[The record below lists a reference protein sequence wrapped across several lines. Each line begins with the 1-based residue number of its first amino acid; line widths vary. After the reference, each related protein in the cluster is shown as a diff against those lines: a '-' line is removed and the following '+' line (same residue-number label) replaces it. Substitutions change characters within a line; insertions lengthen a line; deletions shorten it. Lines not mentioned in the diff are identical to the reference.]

1 MIVKVS
7 TALLTVIFVFL
18 HKASFSIKIV
28 RGTHHKATAYLSS
41 PRLSKFPVRATL
53 GESTDP
59 IDPLGEFQEGT
70 VARFQPQKSPSQPPL
85 KSVKTRKGDS
95 NVLKQPKKSRA
106 VALYDETDE
115 LTTDQK
121 VLLSQ
126 AEILRTL
133 PLDYFLSFRNI
144 CEQLVPRF
152 GIYSLTF
159 HVILL
164 IPIIRI
170 VKFQLNASVYPFLY
184 IGPALFLVPY
194 AFFWLWEN
202 DVCEV
207 PIFDARL
214 LQYVKK
220 QKDSAARI
228 LLKDSDVLLAAVKEG
243 NDQSAIKKLA
253 NLKLMSVIDID
264 NFMSEIIA
272 VKKRIKGQSDR
283 NSTLSTFA
291 LDNSAVSKQQVNF
304 NDDVNSA
311 VKTLI
316 ESSLLGEENESPQ
329 TLLEKLK
336 QLEKDLEGSV

>member
-1 MIVKVS
+1 MKLS
-7 TALLTVIFVFL
+7 TVTMAVIIAFFHEVCD
-18 HKASFSIKIV
+18 SFKI
-28 RGTHHKATAYLSS
+28 SS
-41 PRLSKFPVRATL
+41 MMHRRVNAPQFRATP
-53 GESTDP
+53 GESIDP
-59 IDPLGEFQEGT
+59 IDPLGEFQNIPVG
-70 VARFQPQKSPSQPPL
+70 RFRPQQKKNPSQPPL
-85 KSVKTRKGDS
+85 KTNKTKQDDS
-95 NVLKQPKKSRA
+95 NIPRKPKKLKLMESTTA
-106 VALYDETDE
+106 PYDRTDK

-220 QKDSAARI
+220 QKDSATRI
-228 LLKDSDVLLAAVKEG
+228 LLKDSGDLLKAANRGDDEL
-243 NDQSAIKKLA
+243 AIKKLA

-264 NFMSEIIA
+264 NFMYEIIA

-283 NSTLSTFA
+283 SSAMSTFT
-291 LDNSAVSKQQVNF
+291 LDNSATSKQQVNF

-316 ESSLLGEENESPQ
+316 ENSLLGEENESPQ
-329 TLLEKLK
+329 SLLQKLK
-336 QLEKDLEGSV
+336 QLEKDLENSA

>member
-1 MIVKVS
+1 MMVKLSAV
-7 TALLTVIFVFL
+7 TLTVIIVFFR
-18 HKASFSIKIV
+18 KVCIGIRIASTTRKRVSASRF
-28 RGTHHKATAYLSS
+28 
-41 PRLSKFPVRATL
+41 RATPS
-53 GESTDP
+53 ESIDP
-59 IDPLGEFQEGT
+59 IDPLGEFQNIPVG
-70 VARFQPQKSPSQPPL
+70 RFRPQRKKNPSQPLSQTKKAKQDGSNYL
-85 KSVKTRKGDS
+85 KPSEKSKMNEITVAPYDS
-95 NVLKQPKKSRA
+95 IDQ
-106 VALYDETDE
+106 

-126 AEILRTL
+126 AEMLRTL

-220 QKDSAARI
+220 QKDSATRI
-228 LLKDSDVLLAAVKEG
+228 LLKDSDDLMIAANRG
-243 NDQSAIKKLA
+243 DDQLAIKKLA
-253 NLKLMSVIDID
+253 NLKLMSLIDID

-283 NSTLSTFA
+283 NSAMSTFT
-291 LDNSAVSKQQVNF
+291 LDNSVDSKQQVTF

-316 ESSLLGEENESPQ
+316 ENSLLGDENESPQ
-329 TLLEKLK
+329 SLLQKLK
-336 QLEKDLEGSV
+336 QLEKDLENSA